1 MNESSLVKNYHGSP
15 QKPYNVEHRYINSA
29 EHPRYPDTN
38 LKLEAIKRC
47 FSLGE
52 NVEYVS
58 REIGYSRMSIYKWYR
73 QYKKYGVSGPMSSK
87 KQIKRENIDFNA
99 ESAPAQDIAELQEQI
114 KQLQMEV
121 DVLKEALNL
130 LKKDPGINIT
140 ELKNREKAVVIDA
153 EKDKYSL
160 PQLLKLLQIS
170 KSSFY
175 YQKKAMKKPDKYYE
189 LRINIIQFFKENRNC
204 YGYRRIHSE
213 LKKTGIAV
221 SEKIVRRIMKAEKL
235 TVPEKRMKKYN
246 SYKGEIT
253 PEVANLLNRDFYADQ
268 PNIKWLTGITEF
280 AIPAGKVY
288 LSPVIDCFD
297 GMIVSWNVGT
307 APDSLLV
314 NKMLE
319 VAISTLSPSE
329 HPIEATIDG
338 RGLDR
343 PNEHCG
349 FNSFNVKERLFSR
362 QCSL

>member
-1 MNESSLVKNYHGSP
+1 
-15 QKPYNVEHRYINSA
+15 
-29 EHPRYPDTN
+29 
-38 LKLEAIKRC
+38 
-47 FSLGE
+47 
-52 NVEYVS
+52 
-58 REIGYSRMSIYKWYR
+58 MSIYNWYR
-73 QYKKYGVSGPMSSK
+73 QYKKYGVSGLMSSK

-114 KQLQMEV
+114 KQLQMEA

-153 EKDKYSL
+153 MKDKYSL

-235 TVPEKRMKKYN
+235 TVPEKCIK
-246 SYKGEIT
+246 
-253 PEVANLLNRDFYADQ
+253 
-268 PNIKWLTGITEF
+268 NIIH
-280 AIPAGKVY
+280 IKVK
-288 LSPVIDCFD
+288 S
-297 GMIVSWNVGT
+297 
-307 APDSLLV
+307 
-314 NKMLE
+314 
-319 VAISTLSPSE
+319 
-329 HPIEATIDG
+329 HPKQLIY
-338 RGLDR
+338 
-343 PNEHCG
+343 
-349 FNSFNVKERLFSR
+349 
-362 QCSL
+362 